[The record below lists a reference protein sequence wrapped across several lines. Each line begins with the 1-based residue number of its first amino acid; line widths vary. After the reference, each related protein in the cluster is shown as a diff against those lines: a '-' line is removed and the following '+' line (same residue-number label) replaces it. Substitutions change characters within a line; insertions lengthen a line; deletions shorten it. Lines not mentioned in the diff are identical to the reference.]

1 MRRRLRSDEVRLWRT
16 VASSVEPLPGRSLP
30 VAPPPE
36 TSAAKAPPPPQTKSA
51 APASPAKPAARPLK
65 PSVQLHGIEPNRER
79 RITIGRETIGA
90 RLDLHGMS
98 QDRARAALQG
108 FILRAQQEG
117 QRAVLV
123 ITGRGRL
130 DAGVLRRRLPD
141 WLAEAPL
148 RAVVAGVSRA
158 HRRHGGE
165 GAFYVA
171 LKRN

>member
-1 MRRRLRSDEVRLWRT
+1 
-16 VASSVEPLPGRSLP
+16 
-30 VAPPPE
+30 
-36 TSAAKAPPPPQTKSA
+36 
-51 APASPAKPAARPLK
+51 
-65 PSVQLHGIEPNRER
+65 VQLHGIEPNRER